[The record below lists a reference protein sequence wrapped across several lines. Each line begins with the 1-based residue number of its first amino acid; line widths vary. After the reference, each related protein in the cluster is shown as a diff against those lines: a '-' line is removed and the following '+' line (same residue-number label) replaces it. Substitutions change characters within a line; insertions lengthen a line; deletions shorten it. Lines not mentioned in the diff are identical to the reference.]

1 MSKPVDD
8 LRPLLEPQERLDRM
22 IQATFRRFG
31 RKVVDLSYA
40 NVYDGPDLEVRLAL
54 QLAASDDGD
63 LCFQYTPYGGRTTTR
78 RMIASKLAGEYG
90 LPFHFRDVILTP
102 GAMGA
107 LNIVLRTL
115 FGPEDEV
122 LLPTPCWHDYPL
134 YLQNLGIPFRH
145 VSLGEDKHLD
155 LQSIAAGVGARTRG
169 ILLSQPCCPTGVVYS
184 KEEIARLSDLLRDAE
199 RTFGT
204 EIYLI
209 SDEVH
214 RNLIWSGRPF
224 PSPLASYPRSL
235 CIYSFGKALALQG
248 ERIGYA
254 AVSPEM
260 PERDRIRQ
268 RLERAVRL
276 MGFCT
281 PTDLM
286 QRAVC
291 RLLDFQPRL
300 DVLARRQE
308 TVRAELRAHG
318 YDLCDAEA
326 TFFVYARSPI
336 PDDVEFAELMAAQ
349 GVLVVPS
356 SLFHERGYF
365 RLSLTARWESIAEGL
380 PAFAR
385 VIERVESRSRE
396 CSSHCSA

>member
-8 LRPLLEPQERLDRM
+8 LRPLLEPQEQLDRL
-22 IQATFRRFG
+22 IRATFRRFG

-40 NVYDGPDLEVRLAL
+40 NVYDGPDAEVRRAL
-54 QLAASDDGD
+54 QLAASEDGE

-78 RMIASKLAGEYG
+78 RMIAAKLAGEYA
-90 LPFHFRDVILTP
+90 LPFHFRDVVLTP

-107 LNIVLRTL
+107 LNVVLRAL
-115 FGPEDEV
+115 FGPDDEV
-122 LLPTPCWHDYPL
+122 LLPIPCWHDYPL
-134 YLQNLGIPFRH
+134 YLRNLGIPSRS
-145 VSLGEDKHLD
+145 VKLGGDKHLD
-155 LQSIAAGVGARTRG
+155 LQSIAASVGARTRG
-169 ILLSQPCCPTGVVYS
+169 ILLSQPCCPTGVVFS
-184 KEEIARLSDLLRDAE
+184 KEEIAGLGDLLRDAE
-199 RTFGT
+199 QRFGT
-204 EIYLI
+204 RIYLI

-214 RNLIWSGRPF
+214 RHLLWGRRRF
-224 PSPLASYPRSL
+224 HSPLASYPRSV

-248 ERIGYA
+248 QRIGYA

-260 PERDRIRQ
+260 PDRDDLRQ

-276 MGFCT
+276 MGFGT

-291 RLLDFQPRL
+291 RLLNFQPRL
-300 DVLARRQE
+300 DVLGARQE
-308 TVRAELRAHG
+308 TVRAELRAQG
-318 YDLCDAEA
+318 YDVCDADA
-326 TFFVYARSPI
+326 TFFVYVRSPI
-336 PDDVEFAELMAAQ
+336 PDDIEFAERMASE

-385 VIERVESRSRE
+385 AIPRGESRSRE
-396 CSSHCSA
+396 CSTHCSA